1 MFKQIAWT
9 ALAAIA
15 FLCMAGACTY
25 GQATTA
31 PSAAPTTRRAPKPR
45 TPQDAITPQIKGES
59 EQQQRGF
66 VRRHEQFMQR
76 KAQGPIDLLFIGDSI
91 TDFWPR
97 RGQPSWKK
105 FEEKYHPA
113 DFGISGDRTEHV
125 LWRLDNGEIDGITPN
140 PKVVVIMIGTN
151 NIGHFPDEKAEWA
164 AAGVTKI
171 VQTVREKLPD
181 SKILLLGVF
190 PRDTKDS
197 PRREKVT
204 QINEI
209 ISKLDDGGQHIRY
222 LDIGDKFL
230 DSNGEIPKDIMP
242 DKLHPTTQGYDIWYG
257 AMEPTL
263 EEMMKS

>member
-1 MFKQIAWT
+1 VAHLRLLRIC
-9 ALAAIA
+9 LAVVVVGLISSAPA
-15 FLCMAGACTY
+15 SAQPA
-25 GQATTA
+25 ATPA
-31 PSAAPTTRRAPKPR
+31 SSPSTRPAPKPR
-45 TPQDAITPQIKGES
+45 TPDDAVTPQVKSPGTE
-59 EQQQRGF
+59 GF
-66 VRRHEQFMQR
+66 LRRHEQFLKR
-76 KAQGPIDLLFIGDSI
+76 KAEGPIDLLFIGDSI

-97 RGQPSWKK
+97 RGKDSWQK

-151 NIGHFPDEKAEWA
+151 NIGHFPDEKPAWA
-164 AAGVTKI
+164 AAGIIKI
-171 VQTVREKLPD
+171 VQTVRTKLPD

-197 PRREKVT
+197 PRREKVK
-204 QINEI
+204 QINDI
-209 ISKLDDGGQHIRY
+209 ISKLDDGGRHVKY

-230 DSNGEIPKDIMP
+230 DSNGEIPQDVMR

-257 AMEPTL
+257 AIEPTL
-263 EEMMKS
+263 DELMKG